1 MELKSNW
8 FSGNGFKGK
17 KTIRDYKEIDFKV
30 MDFTVMDFTKMV
42 FKEMEFE
49 DKTIMDSLQINLKE
63 KNSNGF

>member
-30 MDFTVMDFTKMV
+30 MDFTVMNFKKMV
-42 FKEMEFE
+42 FKEIEF
-49 DKTIMDSLQINLKE
+49 
-63 KNSNGF
+63 